1 MVLLMT
7 NVCCLGCSPGALTR
21 FLLQSGKGLGAAGW
35 GQIGSKYVCGHVP
48 MRVKHLPSFC
58 SIFPMTTAANN
69 LLTLGYAAGP
79 LGEVLDL
86 I

>member
-1 MVLLMT
+1 MT

-35 GQIGSKYVCGHVP
+35 GQMGSTYVCGHVP
-48 MRVKHLPSFC
+48 MRVKHLPSFS
-58 SIFPMTTAANN
+58 SIGPMTTAADHP
-69 LLTLGYAAGP
+69 LALGLAAGP